1 MEPFGPY
8 ADGCRV
14 RWRKG
19 VSGVAESEQGWPD
32 RDGLA
37 VPSGNSLIGTV
48 MLGLLIFGLGA
59 AAGFLG
65 RLLWPH
71 SR

>member
-1 MEPFGPY
+1 
-8 ADGCRV
+8 
-14 RWRKG
+14 
-19 VSGVAESEQGWPD
+19 VSGVAESDQ
-32 RDGLA
+32 R
-37 VPSGNSLIGTV
+37 PSVVGTV

-71 SR
+71 AR

>member
-1 MEPFGPY
+1 M
-8 ADGCRV
+8 
-14 RWRKG
+14 
-19 VSGVAESEQGWPD
+19 AESEQAKPD
-32 RDGLA
+32 RGGLA
-37 VPSGNSLIGTV
+37 VTPGPSFVGTV

>member
-1 MEPFGPY
+1 M
-8 ADGCRV
+8 
-14 RWRKG
+14 
-19 VSGVAESEQGWPD
+19 AESEQGRPHV
-32 RDGLA
+32 DGLD
-37 VPSGNSLIGTV
+37 VPPGNSLIGTV

>member
-1 MEPFGPY
+1 
-8 ADGCRV
+8 
-14 RWRKG
+14 
-19 VSGVAESEQGWPD
+19 VSGVADSDQGTS
-32 RDGLA
+32 
-37 VPSGNSLIGTV
+37 VVGTV

-71 SR
+71 PR

>member
-1 MEPFGPY
+1 M
-8 ADGCRV
+8 AD
-14 RWRKG
+14 
-19 VSGVAESEQGWPD
+19 SDQGTS
-32 RDGLA
+32 
-37 VPSGNSLIGTV
+37 VVGTV

-71 SR
+71 PR

>member
-1 MEPFGPY
+1 
-8 ADGCRV
+8 
-14 RWRKG
+14 
-19 VSGVAESEQGWPD
+19 VSGVAESNEGSSI
-32 RDGLA
+32 
-37 VPSGNSLIGTV
+37 VGTV

>member
-1 MEPFGPY
+1 M
-8 ADGCRV
+8 
-14 RWRKG
+14 
-19 VSGVAESEQGWPD
+19 AESEQGWPD
-32 RDGLA
+32 GDGLA
-37 VPSGNSLIGTV
+37 VPSGKSLIGTV